1 MVEPTAPG
9 QDLWEFDVDVI
20 KKGTFTMMAKSLE
33 EAEAVVNDM
42 SEDELESKARW
53 FSCEG
58 EVSY

>member
-9 QDLWEFDVDVI
+9 QSLWEYDVDVI

-58 EVSY
+58 EVSC

>member
-1 MVEPTAPG
+1 MVEPTAPE
-9 QDLWEFDVDVI
+9 QDLWEYDVDVI

-33 EAEAVVNDM
+33 EAEAMVNGM

-53 FSCEG
+53 FSCKG

>member
-1 MVEPTAPG
+1 MIEATAPE
-9 QDLWEFDVDVI
+9 QSLWEFDVDVI

>member
-1 MVEPTAPG
+1 MIEPTAPG
-9 QDLWEFDVDVI
+9 QSLWEYDVDVI

>member
-1 MVEPTAPG
+1 MVEPTAPE
-9 QDLWEFDVDVI
+9 QDLWEYDVDVI

>member
-1 MVEPTAPG
+1 MIEPTAPG
-9 QDLWEFDVDVI
+9 QDLWEYDVDVT
-20 KKGTFTMMAKSLE
+20 KKGTFSIMARSLE

-42 SEDELESKARW
+42 EEDELESRARW

>member
-9 QDLWEFDVDVI
+9 QDLWEYDVDVI
-20 KKGTFTMMAKSLE
+20 KKGTFSIMARSLE

-42 SEDELESKARW
+42 DKNELESRARW